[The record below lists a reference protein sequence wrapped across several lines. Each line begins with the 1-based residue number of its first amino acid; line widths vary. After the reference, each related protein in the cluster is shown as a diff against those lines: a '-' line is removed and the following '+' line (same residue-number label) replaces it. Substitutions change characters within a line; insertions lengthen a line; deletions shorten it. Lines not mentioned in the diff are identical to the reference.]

1 MNEKKTDMK
10 KVIRNKSGRLLCYLF
25 LITAVFASLFPFYW
39 MIVCSTNSNPDILQK
54 RLTFGT
60 YFVENFKNLVNSVT
74 IAQGFWNSLITSV
87 CGCLLMLIVCSM
99 AGYGFAKYKS
109 PGKERAYKILMVS
122 MMIPF
127 SSIMIPLFRMMSSMS
142 LINSLVA
149 LVIPS
154 IASVFL
160 TFFFRQNFS
169 GFPYETLEAARID
182 GANEY
187 RIFFNIVVPSMK
199 STYAAG
205 AIWAFM
211 RIWNDFLWP
220 LLVIQTPPKQTLPLI
235 ISGMNAAYYI
245 DYGPIMVAI
254 LIATLPLIVIFL
266 TLQEQFVSGIVGASK

>member
-1 MNEKKTDMK
+1 
-10 KVIRNKSGRLLCYLF
+10 
-25 LITAVFASLFPFYW
+25 
-39 MIVCSTNSNPDILQK
+39 
-54 RLTFGT
+54 
-60 YFVENFKNLVNSVT
+60 
-74 IAQGFWNSLITSV
+74 
-87 CGCLLMLIVCSM
+87 
-99 AGYGFAKYKS
+99 
-109 PGKERAYKILMVS
+109 MVS

>member
-1 MNEKKTDMK
+1 VLPVSDYRSICQPVSFLLDDCVFYQFKPGYSAKKTDFWH
-10 KVIRNKSGRLLCYLF
+10 LLCREFQKSCEQRYHCPRF
-25 LITAVFASLFPFYW
+25 LEFPDY
-39 MIVCSTNSNPDILQK
+39 
-54 RLTFGT
+54 FG
-60 YFVENFKNLVNSVT
+60 LR
-74 IAQGFWNSLITSV
+74 
-87 CGCLLMLIVCSM
+87 MLINAHRM
-99 AGYGFAKYKS
+99 LYGFAKYKS
-109 PGKERAYKILMVS
+109 PGKERVYKILMVS